1 MKEGGVRFFMGDL
14 GGRVGEGASM
24 GNDIFSMVLMFS
36 PLRYK
41 FCISFS
47 FNNIC
52 STFHQLLI
60 ST

>member
-52 STFHQLLI
+52 STFH
-60 ST
+60 